1 LVRLPLFHR
10 SGNLARFALALLL
23 AGSACNAVRRGGT
36 PDDESDIVT
45 VTIVNHHS
53 LNVTVFN
60 VVQGRRDRLGEVIAA
75 ASMSFKLHL
84 RRLPASE
91 LQLLA
96 DPIGSTRSVTSE
108 LLHVAAGD
116 FVQWV
121 LESDLARSHIDI
133 R

>member
-1 LVRLPLFHR
+1 MRLPLFHR
-10 SGNLARFALALLL
+10 SRTFARLAVSLLV
-23 AGSACNAVRRGGT
+23 ATGGCNALRSGGT
-36 PDDESDIVT
+36 PEDQTDIVT

-60 VVQGRRDRLGEVIAA
+60 VIQGRRDRLGEVIPA

-84 RRLPASE
+84 RRLPANE

-108 LLHVAAGD
+108 LLHVEAGD
-116 FVQWV
+116 VVQWV
-121 LESDLARSHIDI
+121 LESNLARSHIDI

>member
-1 LVRLPLFHR
+1 MRLPRFRR
-10 SGNLARFALALLL
+10 SRTLGHLAAALLL
-23 AGSACNAVRRGGT
+23 ATGACNALRRGGT
-36 PDDESDIVT
+36 LEDQSDIVT

-60 VVQGRRDRLGEVIAA
+60 VVQGRRDRLGEVIPA

-84 RRLPASE
+84 RQLPGSE

-108 LLHVAAGD
+108 LLHVEAGD
-116 FVQWV
+116 VVQWV
-121 LESDLARSHIDI
+121 LESNLARSHIDI